1 VVQLLDVFPQ
11 GLGFVLVFEFMPS
24 GLWEMLRD
32 AENPLTVP
40 QMKAYMIMLLKG
52 VAYLHE
58 HSIMHRVRQSL
69 IQCCQLLMTKLT
81 ERSKK
86 VSMFSGKI
94 TKLTFILSTNLFL
107 SYHTQV
113 RGS

>member
-1 VVQLLDVFPQ
+1 VIQLLDVFPQ

-40 QMKAYMIMLLKG
+40 QIKTYMIMLLKG

-58 HSIMHRVRQSL
+58 HSIMHRVR
-69 IQCCQLLMTKLT
+69 
-81 ERSKK
+81 
-86 VSMFSGKI
+86 
-94 TKLTFILSTNLFL
+94 L
-107 SYHTQV
+107 SYPVLPAHHGQ
-113 RGS
+113 SH

>member
-32 AENPLTVP
+32 AESPLSVP
-40 QMKAYMIMLLKG
+40 QVKTYMIMLLTG

-58 HSIMHRVRQSL
+58 HSIMHRVRYYSPFRDYRLVAVDCKNQ
-69 IQCCQLLMTKLT
+69 K
-81 ERSKK
+81 
-86 VSMFSGKI
+86 
-94 TKLTFILSTNLFL
+94 
-107 SYHTQV
+107 
-113 RGS
+113 

>member
-1 VVQLLDVFPQ
+1 MLDVFPQ

-40 QMKAYMIMLLKG
+40 QIKTYMVMLLKG

-58 HSIMHRVRQSL
+58 HSIMHRVRQYV
-69 IQCCQLLMTKLT
+69 IQCSSLL
-81 ERSKK
+81 
-86 VSMFSGKI
+86 
-94 TKLTFILSTNLFL
+94 
-107 SYHTQV
+107 
-113 RGS
+113 